1 MLPASLTLL
10 CSSLHHD
17 PNMIRNSN
25 LAEILLG
32 KSDYSLSSRSD
43 SIGQN
48 NGILE
53 ETNSLLLAVGISAK
67 QISSIEELSRVASSM
82 FVAIYESLFHIRLDD
97 IVRNPQSKDEYV
109 HNAQLVIDGLSEQ
122 IQMDLQHITGGS
134 IANGDIRAISH
145 LVNLLTRIVAITR
158 ETQVGI
164 SVSASEEHFP
174 ARASA
179 LVDTRQLQ
187 SSMDSISTHDSAFE
201 SASENESHHQTNS
214 SSENENRKITRKLK
228 YSQTT
233 PVRRSTS
240 SSRVRSEMV
249 DVVNKNAL
257 IQSQR
262 DRLMQAQRRREA
274 HTSIRERESSSR
286 NKRRADVSFRT
297 QQKRWLEDEIRS
309 EASHRLLKDSQH
321 SLMLRKVYAGL
332 LKQMRSWKNEE
343 HEEAKRKFMELR
355 ENAMWQIRAIQ
366 TVFEDRIAMLKE
378 QESQRKLDERVI
390 TFANRRLASEVRH
403 SVQEKQQQALYNNK
417 SMLMQERENERER
430 RIESHRSLLALLD
443 SGDWSQSLRNSHSR

>member
-1 MLPASLTLL
+1 
-10 CSSLHHD
+10 
-17 PNMIRNSN
+17 MIRNSN

-43 SIGQN
+43 SVGQN

-97 IVRNPQSKDEYV
+97 IIRNPQSKDEYV

-122 IQMDLQHITGGS
+122 IQMDLQHITGDS

-164 SVSASEEHFP
+164 SVSASEEHSP

-179 LVDTRQLQ
+179 LADTRQLQ
-187 SSMDSISTHDSAFE
+187 SSLDSISVRVRYIIFCLGLIFIFAVQTHDSAFE
-201 SASENESHHQTNS
+201 SLNENESLHRTNS
-214 SSENENRKITRKLK
+214 SSDNENRKIRSLK

-240 SSRVRSEMV
+240 ASRVRSEMV

-262 DRLMQAQRRREA
+262 DKLVQAQRRREA
-274 HTSIRERESSSR
+274 HTSIRELESSSR

-321 SLMLRKVYAGL
+321 SVMLRKVYAGL
-332 LKQMRSWKNEE
+332 LKQMRNWKNEE
-343 HEEAKRKFMELR
+343 HEEV
-355 ENAMWQIRAIQ
+355 
-366 TVFEDRIAMLKE
+366 VFCPC
-378 QESQRKLDERVI
+378 
-390 TFANRRLASEVRH
+390 
-403 SVQEKQQQALYNNK
+403 
-417 SMLMQERENERER
+417 
-430 RIESHRSLLALLD
+430 
-443 SGDWSQSLRNSHSR
+443 